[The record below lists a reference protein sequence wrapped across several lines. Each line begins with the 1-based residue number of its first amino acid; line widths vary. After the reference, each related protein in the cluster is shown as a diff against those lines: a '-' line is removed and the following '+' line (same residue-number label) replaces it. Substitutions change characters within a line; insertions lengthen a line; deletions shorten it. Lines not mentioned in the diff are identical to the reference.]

1 MTDDERAKTPSPKK
15 PDPGRGKPEEKVI
28 KEGKNPP
35 PQGERPPPTP
45 YPWGT
50 KAKPE

>member
-1 MTDDERAKTPSPKK
+1 MIDDDRAKHPASKK
-15 PDPGRGKPEEKVI
+15 TDPRRDKRAEKVI

-45 YPWGT
+45 NHWRT
-50 KAKPE
+50 KSKPG